1 MNYQCEMREQP
12 AQAALAI
19 RTRTSIQDLPQLF
32 GKAYGA
38 IIQHLTQL
46 GQSPAGAPFAAYYN
60 MDMQNLDVELGFPVS
75 KELPGKDEIKASRI
89 PGGKFAMVL
98 HTGPYSEVALAY
110 EALTKWVA
118 EKRYEVTG
126 VAYEVYLNDPS
137 QTKPEDLKT
146 QVMFPLS

>member
-1 MNYQCEMREQP
+1 MAYQCEVREQP
-12 AQAALAI
+12 AQAALTI
-19 RTRTSIQDLPQLF
+19 RTRSSIQDLPQLF
-32 GKAYGA
+32 GRAYGA

-46 GQSPAGAPFAAYYN
+46 RQFPAGAPFAAYYN

-98 HTGPYSEVALAY
+98 HTGPYPEVSRAY
-110 EALTKWVA
+110 EALAKWIA
-118 EKRYEVTG
+118 EKGYQVTG
-126 VAYEVYLNDPS
+126 VAYEVYLNDPM

-146 QVMFPLS
+146 QVMFPLK